1 MSWAA
6 LTDDSKAR
14 QPLSS
19 GPEPCRTW
27 GRPRSGRALQPGPAE
42 SWPGMLCRE
51 ASPCLQSFSQRWR
64 GTPHAAQGGGLG
76 TEYRVH
82 YPHFRSCRRSSSRD
96 NSRRHRPQATGVLSA
111 LEPDHAPS
119 ATAPSLTFPVSRAA
133 WSCARTLDEGKDD
146 TGRVLDTLIP
156 PTRGPPDKC
165 CRMWDR
171 PGPLFRPSARDSVPC
186 RAVVAA
192 QDLPQPYRST

>member
-76 TEYRVH
+76 TEYRVPTLSELQAQQLSRQFPPASPTGH
-82 YPHFRSCRRSSSRD
+82 RGVECTRARPRTLRHSPVPDFPGLARSLVMRSHIGRGQG
-96 NSRRHRPQATGVLSA
+96 RH
-111 LEPDHAPS
+111 
-119 ATAPSLTFPVSRAA
+119 
-133 WSCARTLDEGKDD
+133 WSCAGHVNPADSGPARQ
-146 TGRVLDTLIP
+146 VLPDVGS
-156 PTRGPPDKC
+156 TRSLVPSV
-165 CRMWDR
+165 R
-171 PGPLFRPSARDSVPC
+171 P
-186 RAVVAA
+186 
-192 QDLPQPYRST
+192 